1 MSCYHLP
8 VKSPQ
13 EVPHIGKVRRRH
25 EFISESSYS
34 TIWICVLFL
43 KQHFKVGFCKNKQ
56 IWGLGMC
63 FCLITI
69 RSQQMNELTGRYS
82 SRLRN
87 QIIFCLRPSK
97 VFYFKDNW
105 NCVYCFLL
113 RLFPLC
119 VTDVSPLSGRW
130 SRLPGASLP
139 HNGLQLHQDPKKVS
153 ICLWKSQDH
162 RLTGKDKCTHSS
174 LKVNPAVKQ
183 KQLHPCF

>member
-25 EFISESSYS
+25 EVISESSYS
-34 TIWICVLFL
+34 AIWICVLFL
-43 KQHFKVGFCKNKQ
+43 KRHFKVGFCKNKQ
-56 IWGLGMC
+56 FWGLGMC

-69 RSQQMNELTGRYS
+69 RSLQKNELVGRYS

-87 QIIFCLRPSK
+87 QIIFCLHPSK

-105 NCVYCFLL
+105 NCVYCFPL

-119 VTDVSPLSGRW
+119 VTDVSPPKWTLETTPW
-130 SRLPGASLP
+130 SFTTSQWAAAAPRQQKSLNLPIEIP
-139 HNGLQLHQDPKKVS
+139 RPK
-153 ICLWKSQDH
+153 
-162 RLTGKDKCTHSS
+162 THS
-174 LKVNPAVKQ
+174 Q
-183 KQLHPCF
+183 R